1 MRFIMTC
8 VAVGVI
14 AGGSL
19 ARVGVAEEKPVS
31 LDKLPE
37 VVSAAVK
44 KMFPQAKL
52 VKATSEEEEED
63 EREYEVTLIDGDKTI
78 DVTVDEEG
86 EVESLE
92 MAIPLDALPKKVTK
106 TLRKRYADWKPA
118 SAEAIYE
125 IEDGERELEYYEILL
140 QSTDSK
146 QREVKIQPNGKI
158 AHDEHEHDEADDED

>member
-8 VAVGVI
+8 VAVGAI

-19 ARVGVAEEKPVS
+19 TGFALAEEKSAP

-63 EREYEVTLIDGDKTI
+63 EREYEVTLIDGDNTI

-86 EVESLE
+86 DVESLE
-92 MAIPLDALPKKVTK
+92 MAIPLEALPKKVTK
-106 TLRKRYADWKPA
+106 TMRKRYADWKPA
-118 SAEAIYE
+118 SAEAVYE
-125 IEDGERELEYYEILL
+125 IEDGERELEYYEIQLE
-140 QSTDSK
+140 SADSK

-158 AHDEHEHDEADDED
+158 AHDEHEEADDED